1 MIPCWWS
8 IFCFLIFCRQI
19 RCYVTPRG
27 RRLCP
32 FYQPY
37 LDALPGDDILNVL
50 EQHGEELAMYI
61 RSFPEELGNYAYA
74 PGKWTAREVMLHV
87 IDSERIFAYR
97 ALCIARGDQTPL
109 PGFDE
114 NTYVPNCGAA
124 GRTLES
130 IRMEFEAVRA
140 STLHMYINFSPR
152 CGCAGDTPTAAWY
165 LPGLSPISRL
175 AMPFTTSASSRSGTI
190 NNPYENRRHRPSRHP
205 HF

>member
-1 MIPCWWS
+1 MLRPEAGD
-8 IFCFLIFCRQI
+8 
-19 RCYVTPRG
+19 YA
-27 RRLCP
+27 P

-140 STLHMYINFSPR
+140 STLHMYINFSPEMWLR
-152 CGCAGDTPTAAWY
+152 RGHANGSMVSARAIAYITAGHALHHQRILQERYYKQP
-165 LPGLSPISRL
+165 L
-175 AMPFTTSASSRSGTI
+175 
-190 NNPYENRRHRPSRHP
+190 
-205 HF
+205 